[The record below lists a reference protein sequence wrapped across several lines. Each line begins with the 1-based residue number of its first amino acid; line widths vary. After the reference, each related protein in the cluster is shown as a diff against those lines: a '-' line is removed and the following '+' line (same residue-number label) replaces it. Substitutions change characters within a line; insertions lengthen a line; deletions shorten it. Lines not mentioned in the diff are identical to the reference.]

1 MLFLYLR
8 TLKKLDFLFLFCL
21 ALKRTKKIFLVFI
34 NVKIA
39 LFVLILMSLMRV
51 VVCDGE

>member
-39 LFVLILMSLMRV
+39 LFFTYFNEFDACCGV
-51 VVCDGE
+51 